1 MKNRNKFNYPRILDN
16 IFNKLKN
23 NGISSIIVGGYV
35 RDFFLNIPSKDIDI
49 ELYGVESFENLENIL
64 AEFGDVNSVGK
75 SFGVCKLSLTNLEI
89 DFTLPR
95 SDSKISKGHK
105 GFEVK
110 IEKNLDFTTAA
121 SRRDFTINA
130 LGFDV
135 NTQKILDP
143 FNGLED
149 IENKILQAVNLQTFS
164 EDPLRV
170 LRAAQFH
177 SRLNFKVEKKLFT
190 LCKTMCDENIL
201 DELPSQR
208 IYTEIQKIILKS
220 LKPSLGFLFLKGV
233 NALKYLSPLQRL
245 DEIDFKN
252 ILNALDKTNKTKDN
266 KTNIT
271 IMLAILCYKFNE
283 EDTKKFL
290 LNLSNEKKLLKN
302 ILALRKNSFKTSYT
316 DSQLYALAI
325 DVNIEIFLL
334 YSFALNN
341 FNQEIFNS
349 IKIKAQKLNI
359 LHVKAKPFLEGKDIL
374 TYGIEPSP
382 KFSIILEEAYKAQ
395 ISLEIQSHEEALK
408 WLENYLR
415 T

>member
-1 MKNRNKFNYPRILDN
+1 MKSINKFEYPKILDN
-16 IFNKLKN
+16 IFDKLKN
-23 NGISSIIVGGYV
+23 NGINSIIIGGYV
-35 RDFFLNIPSKDIDI
+35 RDFFLNIQSKDIDI
-49 ELYGVESFENLENIL
+49 ELYGVESFENLEEIL
-64 AEFGDVNSVGK
+64 EEFGDVNSVGK
-75 SFGVCKLSLTNLEI
+75 SFGVCKLSLKNLEI

-95 SDSKISKGHK
+95 IDSKISSGHK
-105 GFEVK
+105 GFDVK
-110 IEKNLDFTTAA
+110 IEKNLDFATAT

-130 LGFDV
+130 IGFDV
-135 NTQKILDP
+135 NSQKIMDP

-149 IENKILQAVNLQTFS
+149 IENKKLKAVSLKTFA

-177 SRLNFKVEKKLFT
+177 SRLNFTVDKKLFN
-190 LCKTMCDENIL
+190 LCKTICDENIL
-201 DELPSQR
+201 DELAPQR
-208 IYTEIQKIILKS
+208 IYIEVQKIVLKS
-220 LKPSLGFLFLKGV
+220 PKPSLGFLFLQEV
-233 NALKYLSPLQRL
+233 NALKYLSPLQKL
-245 DEIDFKN
+245 NEIDFKS
-252 ILNALDKTNKTKDN
+252 ILSALDKVLKTNNN
-266 KTNIT
+266 KTNNI